1 MAEHAVHADVEP
13 LAFLVG
19 TWRGEGS
26 GEFPTIESFRY
37 LEEMVFEHAGGTFLL
52 YSERSWLAG
61 DPPMPVHFE
70 RGFFR
75 PGPGPGRVEITLSHP
90 LGLVEVSE
98 GSVRD
103 GSIHAT
109 STSIAATATG
119 DPVTRLRRHIAVRDD
134 VLRYELEMAT
144 SEVALARHLVGE
156 LRRVPE

>member
-1 MAEHAVHADVEP
+1 
-13 LAFLVG
+13 
-19 TWRGEGS
+19 
-26 GEFPTIESFRY
+26 
-37 LEEMVFEHAGGTFLL
+37 
-52 YSERSWLAG
+52 
-61 DPPMPVHFE
+61 
-70 RGFFR
+70 
-75 PGPGPGRVEITLSHP
+75 VEITLSHP

-109 STSIAATATG
+109 STSIGATATG